1 MWIVIEK
8 GHRYLYD
15 RGTILDVKDQI
26 MIDKING
33 KDSLFKAK
41 DEKVLKQYGKPIN
54 DEKISVNSIIWRWDD
69 EINEWVCGIDI
80 SDMFKNC
87 SYLTNIDFMWG

>member
-15 RGTILDVKDQI
+15 RGAILDIEDQI

-41 DEKVLKQYGKPIN
+41 DEKFLKQYGKPIS
-54 DEKISVNSIIWRWDD
+54 DEKILVNSITWRWDD
-69 EINEWVCGIDI
+69 EASEWVCGNDI
-80 SDMFKNC
+80 SNMFKQILI
-87 SYLTNIDFMWG
+87 SHGR